1 MFTQKNYWIFS
12 LKPVEQNRL
21 NEICAPVLR
30 LICNYVLPSQNSYT
44 TFDNSPANGVNYYR
58 LAQKDND
65 GGLAELANGM
75 VSSSMAAD
83 EVKAWANPTDKLLG
97 LSFSAGKYYRL
108 KLVDANGKTLL
119 TKMITNT
126 QNNTKLDLS
135 NYAKG
140 GYIVDFMGLSGN
152 KHQDLKIVKP
162 QWGH

>member
-1 MFTQKNYWIFS
+1 
-12 LKPVEQNRL
+12 
-21 NEICAPVLR
+21 
-30 LICNYVLPSQNSYT
+30 
-44 TFDNSPANGVNYYR
+44 
-58 LAQKDND
+58 
-65 GGLAELANGM
+65 
-75 VSSSMAAD
+75 MAAD

-140 GYIVDFMGLSGN
+140 VYIVEFMGLSGN
-152 KHQDLKIVKP
+152 KNIRILK
-162 QWGH
+162 